1 MFAITLLFNIQYIS
15 DVVYLNTV
23 ESKGLSFI
31 YTQSWM
37 IDKAIKDLLAEK
49 YFNVVFDNLFFL
61 VNMLFLLY
69 VISKFFNRLEKR
81 ISKSRAETLN
91 FDRHAAKGV
100 IKMVV
105 LSCYFVITLSICQQI
120 FGLSL
125 ASLLAVGGIGGLSI
139 GLAAKDILSNLFGG
153 FLIFIEKPFSIGDWV
168 SSPDREIEGIIE
180 DIGWRMTTVRTFE
193 KRLLHIPNS
202 IFQSIIVE
210 NVSKMPFR
218 RIRLS
223 FGLDY
228 KDFENVQAITQDIEA
243 YIKNSEDF
251 VCDFESEGERVAVP
265 CYATM
270 VEFDSSSLKIDCY
283 TFSKDKSLALYLKR
297 KEQLLTKIK
306 SIVERYGS
314 EIPYNTIRIIDE
326 NKGKP

>member
-1 MFAITLLFNIQYIS
+1 MFVITLLFSIQYIS

-23 ESKGLSFI
+23 ESKDLSFL

-37 IDKAIKDLLAEK
+37 IDKAIKDLLTEK
-49 YFNVVFDNLFFL
+49 YFNVMFDNSFFL

-69 VISKFFNRLEKR
+69 VVSKFFNQLEKR
-81 ISKSRAETLN
+81 ISKNRNKAVT
-91 FDRHAAKGV
+91 FDKHAAKGITKMIVLAFYLV
-100 IKMVV
+100 I
-105 LSCYFVITLSICQQI
+105 SLSICQKV
-120 FGLSL
+120 FGLSF
-125 ASLLAVGGIGGLSI
+125 ASLLAVGGVGGLSI

-168 SSPDREIEGIIE
+168 SSPDREIEGVIE

-193 KRLLHIPNS
+193 KRLLYIPNS

-218 RIRLS
+218 RIKLS

-228 KDFENVQAITQDIEA
+228 KDFGSIQAITQDIES
-243 YIKNSEDF
+243 YIKQSEDF
-251 VCDFESEGERVAVP
+251 ICDFESDGEKVDVP
-265 CYATM
+265 CYARM

-283 TFSKDKSLALYLKR
+283 TFSKDKSLGLYLKR
-297 KEQLLTKIK
+297 REQLLTKIK
-306 SIVERYGS
+306 SIVDEHGC

-326 NKGKP
+326 GKKSV